1 MKKAEKDEVL
11 KILHECITHPE
22 VDEDDEAL
30 VDYRQA
36 KLMIMGIQEEPS
48 FEIKHMEEKKEKGG
62 CGHARVH
69 KKKMEPTL
77 QERKEIAIATL
88 QVVKNGTQESEML
101 QVALDWAIETL
112 RKAEE

>member
-1 MKKAEKDEVL
+1 MTKVDKEEVL
-11 KILHECITHPE
+11 KILYECITNPE

-62 CGHARVH
+62 CGHARIH
-69 KKKMEPTL
+69 KK
-77 QERKEIAIATL
+77 
-88 QVVKNGTQESEML
+88 
-101 QVALDWAIETL
+101 
-112 RKAEE
+112 

>member
-22 VDEDDEAL
+22 IDEDDEAL

-62 CGHARVH
+62 CRHACIH
-69 KKKMEPTL
+69 KKEDGTDIAGEEGYRAERRKHVCSECMEL
-77 QERKEIAIATL
+77 IKEMRAK
-88 QVVKNGTQESEML
+88 QKG
-101 QVALDWAIETL
+101 D
-112 RKAEE
+112 AE

>member
-11 KILHECITHPE
+11 KILHECITNPE

-62 CGHARVH
+62 CGHARIH
-69 KKKMEPTL
+69 KKEDGTGIKGEKGNRNRNAPGR
-77 QERKEIAIATL
+77 QERNAGE
-88 QVVKNGTQESEML
+88 
-101 QVALDWAIETL
+101 
-112 RKAEE
+112 

>member
-1 MKKAEKDEVL
+1 MKKTEKGEVL
-11 KILHECITHPE
+11 KILHEWSTHPE

-62 CGHARVH
+62 YGHARDH
-69 KKKMEPTL
+69 KKEDGTDITGEEGNRNRNAPGR
-77 QERKEIAIATL
+77 QERNAGE
-88 QVVKNGTQESEML
+88 
-101 QVALDWAIETL
+101 
-112 RKAEE
+112 

>member
-36 KLMIMGIQEEPS
+36 KLMIMGILGNL
-48 FEIKHMEEKKEKGG
+48 K
-62 CGHARVH
+62 V
-69 KKKMEPTL
+69 
-77 QERKEIAIATL
+77 
-88 QVVKNGTQESEML
+88 
-101 QVALDWAIETL
+101 
-112 RKAEE
+112 

>member
-48 FEIKHMEEKKEKGG
+48 FEIKHMEEKKEKKQQLDEQQVEEVNGG
-62 CGHARVH
+62 RV
-69 KKKMEPTL
+69 KLRGVFVEGPD
-77 QERKEIAIATL
+77 
-88 QVVKNGTQESEML
+88 V
-101 QVALDWAIETL
+101 ETY
-112 RKAEE
+112 A

>member
-1 MKKAEKDEVL
+1 MTKVYKEEVL
-11 KILHECITHPE
+11 KILYECITNPE

-62 CGHARVH
+62 CRHACIH
-69 KKKMEPTL
+69 KKEDGTDIAGEEGNRNRNAPGR
-77 QERKEIAIATL
+77 QEWNTGE
-88 QVVKNGTQESEML
+88 
-101 QVALDWAIETL
+101 
-112 RKAEE
+112 